1 MSDMTHSD
9 AEEALVNGD
18 AEDVEE
24 ALASE
29 RAEAASPEEAAMSLT
44 AEEVT
49 AEEVTPEELVE
60 AAEAMEAVLEEIDEA
75 VSEAIAEEVAE
86 EAALVEEIVEQAV
99 LESLAEEG
107 LPEDAQEAIAEAIA
121 EEVAEEVAVEIV
133 EDIVEE
139 LVEEAVLEAVEERM
153 IEEAGAEELAEEAI
167 GEEALADEIVAEVAQ
182 GEDVEPDLVLDATA
196 AAGESEGEGAD
207 EAVELGGWGHGDE
220 EDEEPVPVESPYD
233 RPGRWYVVHTYSG
246 YENKVR
252 SNMGNVVASRGIE
265 DRVYEVVIPM
275 EDVDEFKGGKKVTVQ
290 KKVFPGYLLVRCEL
304 DDDTWG
310 AIRNTPGVTGF
321 VGPGTKPTPLSR
333 REVENIL
340 QVKVEGTAGAAP
352 KRSRARLEYEVNETV
367 RVKEGPFAD
376 FSGQISEINEDQLKL
391 KVLVNIFGRETPV
404 ELEFSQVAKL

>member
-1 MSDMTHSD
+1 MSELTPSE
-9 AEEALVNGD
+9 AEEALVDGD
-18 AEDVEE
+18 EEDVAE
-24 ALASE
+24 ALEVE
-29 RAEAASPEEAAMSLT
+29 REVAEAAPEEAAVSSDTVADLV
-44 AEEVT
+44 EEVT
-49 AEEVTPEELVE
+49 AEEEAEL
-60 AAEAMEAVLEEIDEA
+60 EAVVEEVVIEEI
-75 VSEAIAEEVAE
+75 I
-86 EAALVEEIVEQAV
+86 EEI
-99 LESLAEEG
+99 
-107 LPEDAQEAIAEAIA
+107 
-121 EEVAEEVAVEIV
+121 
-133 EDIVEE
+133 
-139 LVEEAVLEAVEERM
+139 VEEAVLEA
-153 IEEAGAEELAEEAI
+153 IEEAVVEEIAEEIVEEI
-167 GEEALADEIVAEVAQ
+167 ALETAAS
-182 GEDVEPDLVLDATA
+182 EPDLVLDATDGQDA
-196 AAGESEGEGAD
+196 AD
-207 EAVELGGWGHGDE
+207 EDAELGGWVRDD

-265 DRVYEVVIPM
+265 DRVFEVVIPM
-275 EDVDEFKGGKKVTVQ
+275 EDVDEYKGGKKVTVQ
-290 KKVFPGYLLVRCEL
+290 KKVFPGYLLVRCDL

-340 QVKVEGTAGAAP
+340 QVKVEGGPGGAP
-352 KRSRARLEYEVNETV
+352 KRTRARLEYEVNETV